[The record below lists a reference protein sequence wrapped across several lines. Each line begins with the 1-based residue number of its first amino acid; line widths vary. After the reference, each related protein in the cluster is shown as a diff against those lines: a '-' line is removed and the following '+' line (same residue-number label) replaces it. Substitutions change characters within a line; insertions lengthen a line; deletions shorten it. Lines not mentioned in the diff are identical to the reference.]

1 MADYGIYK
9 VRFNIN
15 HSKIREV
22 HVYNIKVN
30 TININESITM
40 DRDTMISK
48 INSNN
53 KLVTLIQSSEGDLQI
68 GSEVK
73 IYKLGHE
80 DFIKTE
86 ENDIKQDNL
95 DKLVEY

>member
-9 VRFNIN
+9 ARFNID

-30 TININESITM
+30 KININESITL
-40 DRDTMISK
+40 DRDSVISK
-48 INSNN
+48 MSSNN
-53 KLVTLIQSSEGDLQI
+53 KFVTLIQNAEGNLEI
-68 GSEVK
+68 GAEVHV
-73 IYKLGHE
+73 YQLEHE

-86 ENDIKQDNL
+86 ENGLKQDHL
-95 DKLVEY
+95 DKLSEY